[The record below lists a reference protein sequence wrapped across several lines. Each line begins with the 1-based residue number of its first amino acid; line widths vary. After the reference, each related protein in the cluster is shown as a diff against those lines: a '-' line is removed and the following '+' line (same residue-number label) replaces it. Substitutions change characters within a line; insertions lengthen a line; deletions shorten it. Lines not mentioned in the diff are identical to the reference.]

1 MATENAVGPV
11 LRMCDEVESVI
22 AAIREDNPD
31 SDIEVIDRGSYVR
44 VQAPDKLIITEATL
58 QEYLGSRLRDPV
70 AGRHAVLLRRPDHH
84 LQRPHRVA
92 NRCQPPASGRLR
104 QGRKS

>member
-44 VQAPDKLIITEATL
+44 VQAPDKLIITEATQ
-58 QEYLGSRLRDPV
+58 QEYLGTGFKIRSLEGMLSSF
-70 AGRHAVLLRRPDHH
+70 AGRITTSSDRIEWQTGASRQAAV
-84 LQRPHRVA
+84 
-92 NRCQPPASGRLR
+92 G
-104 QGRKS
+104 